1 MSMTNRILV
10 SLGAGVLVGL
20 ALGEQA
26 AIVQPAADAFVKL
39 LQMTVLPYVTLSI
52 VKSIGSLNVAQAR
65 TLGVRAGVVLASLWL
80 VGLGFAFL
88 IPLAFPHLE
97 TAMFFSTSLLERR
110 QPFDVLDLYIPSNPF
125 NSLANS
131 VVPAVVLFSLLVGAA
146 LTTVDRKQAL
156 LEVLQAAAEA
166 VARVTHAIARV
177 TPYGLFAIVVA
188 AAGTMNVEEFGR
200 LQIYLVMYVAVGL
213 LVSLWVL
220 PGLVAALT
228 PIPLREMFRLTR
240 VPLITAFVAGDLFIV
255 LPGLIAAS
263 QTLLAR
269 YAQDSPAATELPDVL
284 VPASFNFPHT
294 GKLLSVSFIL
304 FAGWFADAAV
314 PLTQYPRLG
323 LTGLL
328 TFFGSLNAAVPFLLD
343 LFRIPADTFQL
354 FLASGVINARV
365 GALVAAVH
373 TLTVAL
379 LGSCAVLGILRIRR
393 GRLLRYTAITAL
405 LTLAVVG
412 GARSVFAIYLPARYS
427 KDQVLAGMQL
437 LHDPVGAVVHKT
449 PPGPERFDQAP
460 VLQRI
465 RTRGVL
471 RVGYVTDALPFAF
484 FNASGD
490 LVGFDVELAHRLA
503 TELHVGLEFRPVDR
517 AKLDEALSNGYCD
530 LVMAGIAVTTLRA
543 GTTMFS
549 SSYLDETL
557 AFAVPDHARNT
568 FASWDDIRRLPE
580 LTVAV
585 PNVPYYRQLIRARL
599 PQARIRDIDDVG
611 AWFAAWDPAVA
622 AIALPA
628 ERGSAWTLMY
638 PQLSIV
644 IPQPGIVKVPLAFP
658 LAGHD
663 QAFASFMN
671 TWIDLKRKDG
681 TIQAAYDYWILGRL
695 SSPRQPRW
703 SILRNVLHW
712 TGP

>member
-1 MSMTNRILV
+1 MTNRILV
-10 SLGAGVLVGL
+10 SLVAGVLVGL
-20 ALGEQA
+20 LLGEQA
-26 AIVQPAADAFVKL
+26 AVVRPAADAFVKL

-52 VKSIGSLNVAQAR
+52 IKSIGSLNVAQAR
-65 TLGVRAGVVLASLWL
+65 TLGLRAGIVLASLWL

-88 IPLAFPHLE
+88 IPVAFPHLE

-110 QPFDVLDLYIPSNPF
+110 QAFDLLDLYIPSNPF
-125 NSLANS
+125 NALANNI
-131 VVPAVVLFSLLVGAA
+131 VPAVVLFSLLVGIA
-146 LTTVDRKQAL
+146 LTTIERKQVL
-156 LEVLQAAAEA
+156 LDVLQTAAEA
-166 VARVTHAIARV
+166 VARVTHAIARI
-177 TPYGLFAIVVA
+177 TPFGLFAIVTA
-188 AAGTMNVEEFGR
+188 AAGTMNVEELGR
-200 LQIYLVMYVAVGL
+200 LQIYLFMYVAVGL

-255 LPGLIAAS
+255 LPGLIGAS
-263 QTLLAR
+263 QTLLSR
-269 YAQDSPAATELPDVL
+269 YAQDSLTATELPDVL

-294 GKLLSVSFIL
+294 GKLLSISFIL

-314 PLTQYPRLG
+314 PWTQYPRLG
-323 LTGLL
+323 ITGLL
-328 TFFGSLNAAVPFLLD
+328 TFFGSLNAAVPFMLD

-379 LGSCAVLGILRIRR
+379 LGSCAVLGMVRIHR
-393 GRLLRYTAITAL
+393 GRLLRYTVVTAL
-405 LTLAVVG
+405 LTLTVVG
-412 GARSVFAIYLPARYS
+412 GARVVFTHYLPVHYS

-437 LHDPVGAVVHKT
+437 LHDPMPAVVQRT
-449 PPGPERFDQAP
+449 PPGPEPSDQAP

-503 TELHVGLEFRPVDR
+503 AELRVGLEFRPVDR
-517 AKLDEALSNGYCD
+517 ATLDETLSNGYCD

-543 GTTMFS
+543 GTTLFS

-568 FASWDDIRRLPE
+568 FASWDGIRALPA

-585 PNVPYYRQLIRARL
+585 PNVPYYQEMIRARL
-599 PQARIRDIDDVG
+599 PQARIRVIDDV
-611 AWFAAWDPAVA
+611 ATWFSAWDPAVA

-638 PQLSIV
+638 PQFSIV
-644 IPQPGIVKVPLAFP
+644 IPQPDIVKVPLAFP

-671 TWIDLKRKDG
+671 TWIELKRKDG

-695 SSPRQPRW
+695 NSPHPRRW

>member
-10 SLGAGVLVGL
+10 SLVAGVLVGL
-20 ALGEQA
+20 FLGEQA
-26 AIVQPAADAFVKL
+26 AVVRPAADAFVKL

-52 VKSIGSLNVAQAR
+52 IKSIGSLNLAQAR
-65 TLGVRAGVVLASLWL
+65 TLGLRAGVVLALLWL

-110 QPFDVLDLYIPSNPF
+110 QSFDLLDLYIPSNPF
-125 NSLANS
+125 NALANNI
-131 VVPAVVLFSLLVGAA
+131 VPAVVLFSLLVGIA
-146 LTTVDRKQAL
+146 LTTVERKQVL
-156 LEVLQAAAEA
+156 LDVLQTAAEA
-166 VARVTHAIARV
+166 VARVTYAIARI
-177 TPYGLFAIVVA
+177 TPFGLFAIVTA
-188 AAGTMNVEEFGR
+188 AAGTMNVEELGR
-200 LQIYLVMYVAVGL
+200 LQIYLFMYVAVGL

-228 PIPLREMFRLTR
+228 PIPLCEIFRLTR

-255 LPGLIAAS
+255 LPGLIGAS
-263 QTLLAR
+263 QTLLSR
-269 YAQDSPAATELPDVL
+269 YAQDSLTATELPDVL

-294 GKLLSVSFIL
+294 GKLLSISFIL

-314 PLTQYPRLG
+314 PWTQYPRLG
-323 LTGLL
+323 ITGLL
-328 TFFGSLNAAVPFLLD
+328 TFFGSLNAAVPFMLD

-379 LGSCAVLGILRIRR
+379 LGSCTVLGMLQIRR
-393 GRLLRYTAITAL
+393 ARLLRYTAITAL

-412 GARSVFAIYLPARYS
+412 GARFVFANYLPVHYS

-437 LHDPVGAVVHKT
+437 LHDPMPAVVLRT
-449 PPGPERFDQAP
+449 PPGLERFDQAP

-503 TELHVGLEFRPVDR
+503 AELHVKLEFRPVDR
-517 AKLDEALSNGYCD
+517 ATLEETLSNGYCD

-543 GTTMFS
+543 GTTLFS

-568 FASWDDIRRLPE
+568 FASWDGIRALRA

-585 PNVPYYRQLIRARL
+585 PNVPYYRDVIRARL
-599 PQARIRDIDDVG
+599 PEARIRVIDDVG
-611 AWFAAWDPAVA
+611 RWFSAWDPAVA

-638 PQLSIV
+638 PQFSIV
-644 IPQPGIVKVPLAFP
+644 IPQPDIVKVPLAFP

-695 SSPRQPRW
+695 SSPHPRRW